1 MEPGDSFYA
10 LNRFVRG
17 KIDKYSLEYSDPSI
31 SRVQIDPQNLA
42 QSSVYIDF
50 KDSED
55 FLKSLKISEDD
66 IWFARVIDSPYDSFE
81 FIDGYS
87 TEEDFKEG
95 YGLWY
100 VLDEDNIELL
110 EKIAK
115 FIYPEE
121 FDLDNDEFKKG
132 LASRLLDLYP
142 REMDYILGDYQA
154 ERNNEMT
161 QDARESIHKEI
172 NDYLESFGIEFIS
185 YDRIKIKVGDL
196 ISLFYQYNV
205 PHLPI
210 KKMIEQI
217 FSNQDSNLGGWDE
230 YRYEY
235 GNDEYFDKDSVN
247 REVNRY
253 FEKIY
258 DDLTE
263 DYENDGDLK
272 KFFEFFEKTTKKY
285 KIGVWYD
292 LPKDNSIIFK
302 IDGFDNES
310 KKIEISLK
318 KRKSSSYSSSVK
330 KIKISEDAFNKL
342 LYQPELFNLV
352 DL

>member
-17 KIDKYSLEYSDPSI
+17 KIDKYTLEYSDPSI

-50 KDSED
+50 KDTEG
-55 FLKSLKISEDD
+55 FLKTLNISDDD
-66 IWFARVIDSPYDSFE
+66 IWFVRVIDSPHENFE
-81 FIDGYS
+81 FVDDYS
-87 TEEDFKEG
+87 SEQDFKEG

-100 VLDEDNIELL
+100 VFDAENIELL

-115 FIYPEE
+115 FIYPVEVDWDE
-121 FDLDNDEFKKG
+121 DEFKKG
-132 LASRLLDLYP
+132 FAERLLDLYP
-142 REMDYILGDYQA
+142 REMDNILSDYRY
-154 ERNNEMT
+154 ERNSEMT
-161 QDARESIHKEI
+161 QDARESIYKEI
-172 NDYLESFGIEFIS
+172 NDYLRSFGIELIS

-196 ISLFYQYNV
+196 ISLYYQYNL

-210 KKMIEQI
+210 KKMLKEV
-217 FSNQDSNLGGWDE
+217 FSNQESNLGGWDE

-235 GNDEYFDKDSVN
+235 GNDKYFDSESVN
-247 REVNRY
+247 REANRNL
-253 FEKIY
+253 EKIY
-258 DDLTE
+258 DNLME
-263 DYENDGDLK
+263 DFEKDGDLK
-272 KFFEFFEKTTKKY
+272 RLFDFMERITKKY

-302 IDGFDNES
+302 IDGLNTES

-318 KRKSSSYSSSVK
+318 KRKSSSYSAYVK
-330 KIKISEDAFNKL
+330 KIQVSEDAFNKL
-342 LYQPELFNLV
+342 LYQPELFDLV